1 MEEERH
7 SAADPIEAVTSF
19 VEELAV
25 AMVNARIF
33 GSDHRRTKDNL
44 DRCVKILETDLAEF
58 PGDWIEIRSAL
69 EFLVWEDK
77 PLLGLSL
84 AADRFLQP
92 LGDKG
97 LGGFRV
103 EKKVTA
109 RDLSLLLDVLVH
121 SPPGK
126 VEAEKVNAFLEQNDC
141 SSVRF
146 LPPGDLV
153 EGKKDEGFHLLYPSI
168 QKAVRLTQDVSRL
181 LESVTLRVCQG
192 GELRLREM
200 EDKVEEILEEL
211 KSNPVW
217 LLRMSEYDRYDAFT
231 FGHSLRVCLLALFFA
246 RTLTEDSSFLSRLGR
261 AALLHDIG
269 KARVPFEILHS
280 RTRLTD
286 EEKEEMNRHPVYG
299 AEILLESRESDPLSL
314 AVTFG
319 HHKGLDY
326 QGYPA
331 TIHKAP
337 LSLATRVVKICDVF
351 EALTSVRPY
360 KHPIPPGRAYRIMM
374 AMEDHF
380 DRALLKRFIRVM
392 GLYPPGSRVLLSSGE
407 KAMVVRQT
415 EDLQRPVVTLLDAP
429 GPGEEPPPEKRV
441 VDLGRRTDLFIEKTL
456 KEPARQ
462 VLAGS

>member
-1 MEEERH
+1 MDEKKP
-7 SAADPIEAVTSF
+7 SADPVETVTSF

-33 GSDHRRTKDNL
+33 GSVHRRTRDSL
-44 DRCVKILETDLAEF
+44 DRCVKILEEDPPGF
-58 PGDWIEIRSAL
+58 PVENLEIRSAR

-97 LGGFRV
+97 LGGFRIAKNASA
-103 EKKVTA
+103 E
-109 RDLSLLLDVLVH
+109 DLSLFLDVLVH

-126 VEAEKVNAFLEQNDC
+126 AEAEKVNAFLEKNGC
-141 SSVRF
+141 SSVSF
-146 LPPGDLV
+146 LPPGVMV
-153 EGKKDEGFHLLYPSI
+153 EGRKDEEFHLLYPSI
-168 QKAVRLTQDVSRL
+168 HKAVRFTRDVSRL

-192 GELRLREM
+192 GDLRLDEV
-200 EDKVEEILEEL
+200 EDKVAEILEEL
-211 KSNPVW
+211 KTNPVW

-231 FGHSLRVCLLALFFA
+231 FGHSLRVCLLALHFS
-246 RTLTEDSSFLSRLGR
+246 RSLTDDASFLSRLGR

-269 KARVPFEILHS
+269 KARVPFEILHC
-280 RTRLTD
+280 RTRLNE

-299 AEILLESRESDPLSL
+299 AEILLESRESDPLAL
-314 AVTFG
+314 AVAFG
-319 HHKGLDY
+319 HHKRLDY
-326 QGYPA
+326 RGYPA
-331 TIHKAP
+331 TLHKAP

-380 DRALLKRFIRVM
+380 DRALLKRFIRVT
-392 GLYPPGSRVLLSSGE
+392 GLYPLGSRVLLSSGE
-407 KAMVVRQT
+407 KAMVIRQT
-415 EDLQRPVVTLLDAP
+415 EDLLRPVVTLLDP
-429 GPGEEPPPEKRV
+429 PRPGEDPSPEGRV
-441 VDLGRRTDLFIEKTL
+441 LDLGRRTDLFIERPL

-462 VLAGS
+462 VLAGI

>member
-1 MEEERH
+1 MEERNVP
-7 SAADPIEAVTSF
+7 ADPIEAVTSF

-33 GSDHRRTKDNL
+33 GSAHRRTKQSL
-44 DRCVKILETDLAEF
+44 EACVRILEKDL
-58 PGDWIEIRSAL
+58 PGPAGGDLEIRSAR
-69 EFLVWEDK
+69 EFLVWGDK

-97 LGGFRV
+97 LGGFRIGRNASA
-103 EKKVTA
+103 E
-109 RDLSLLLDVLVH
+109 DLSLLLDVLVH

-126 VEAEKVNAFLEQNDC
+126 TEAEKINAFLEQNGC

-153 EGKKDEGFHLLYPSI
+153 EGKKDEEFHLLYPSI
-168 QKAVRLTQDVSRL
+168 HKAVRFTRDVSRL

-192 GELRLREM
+192 GELRLNEV

-211 KSNPVW
+211 KTNPVW

-231 FGHSLRVCLLALFFA
+231 FGHSLRVCLLALHFS
-246 RTLTEDSSFLSRLGR
+246 RSLTDDSSFLLRLGR

-269 KARVPFEILHS
+269 KARVPFEILHC
-280 RTRLTD
+280 RTRLTE
-286 EEKEEMNRHPVYG
+286 EEKEEMSRHPVYG
-299 AEILLESRESDPLSL
+299 AEILLESRESDPLTL
-314 AVTFG
+314 AVAFG
-319 HHKGLDY
+319 HHKRLDY

-337 LSLATRVVKICDVF
+337 LSLATKVVKICDVF

-380 DRALLKRFIRVM
+380 DRALLKRFIQVT
-392 GLYPPGSRVLLSSGE
+392 GLYPLGTRVLLSSG
-407 KAMVVRQT
+407 AQAVVIRQT
-415 EDLQRPVVTLLDAP
+415 GDLLRPVVRIVDP
-429 GPGEEPPPEKRV
+429 PEPGEDPSPEKRV
-441 VDLGRRTDLFIEKTL
+441 VDLGARTDLFIEKTL
-456 KEPARQ
+456 KEPARK
-462 VLAGS
+462 VLAWG